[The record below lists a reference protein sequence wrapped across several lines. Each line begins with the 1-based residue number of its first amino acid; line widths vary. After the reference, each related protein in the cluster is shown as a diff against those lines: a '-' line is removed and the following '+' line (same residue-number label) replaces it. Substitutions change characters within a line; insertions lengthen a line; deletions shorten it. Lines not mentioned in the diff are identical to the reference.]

1 MWMRDPEKELE
12 TALVTMSRVRRNAE
26 LLKERLTAL
35 GWVALSGEMV
45 GSPSDRPFP
54 GEAEAEA
61 VGATPFPVSIVAFWR
76 VVGGLD
82 FVWDYNRGRNAPDI
96 FGGLTI
102 FQLDPLYVEGPS
114 YLPYAAAEWRD
125 RIDVGDTP
133 KGGPFRLG
141 LAPDNYH
148 KDNYSGGSP
157 YGVTVPELCADP
169 LFGGDDFQMRF
180 TNYLRLSFRWG
191 GFPGLAVL
199 PTSSVISKR
208 VIELTEG
215 FEPF

>member
-1 MWMRDPEKELE
+1 MWMLDPEKEMEAAVL
-12 TALVTMSRVRRNAE
+12 TMGRVRRNAE
-26 LLKERLTAL
+26 LLEERLASL
-35 GWVALSGEMV
+35 GWAPLSGQMV
-45 GSPSDRPFP
+45 GQPHDRPFP
-54 GEAEAEA
+54 GEVEADA
-61 VGATPFPVSIVAFWR
+61 LGATPFPVSLVAFWR
-76 VVGGLD
+76 VVGRLD
-82 FVWDYNRGRNAPDI
+82 FVWDYNRGKNAPDL

-102 FQLDPLYVEGPS
+102 SQLDPLYVEGPS

-133 KGGPFRLG
+133 QGGPFRVN

-199 PTSSVISKR
+199 PNSSAISKR
-208 VIELTEG
+208 VTELTEG